1 MFRASSLNFG
11 KTTATFRVSSEG
23 PELKSSDAN
32 HLNHLNPPA
41 QVLPGIQVT
50 MDNLVIDQMPA
61 PVEGPFLAHLAG
73 GQDFDF
79 FPQIIQRHPEIE
91 ASSRWFAKLF
101 KEGSLLHVARTC
113 FITCNLIRHYQS
125 RLHFPEI
132 QLFE

>member
-32 HLNHLNPPA
+32 HLNHLNPPD

-61 PVEGPFLAHLAG
+61 PVEGPLLAHLGTDDWKEGAE
-73 GQDFDF
+73 GQDFEF
-79 FPQIIQRHPEIE
+79 FSQIIQRHPEIE
-91 ASSRWFAKLF
+91 ASKLF
-101 KEGSLLHVARTC
+101 KEGSGPCFTLHGHV
-113 FITCNLIRHYQS
+113 S
-125 RLHFPEI
+125 
-132 QLFE
+132 